1 MSLFSRRWLLIG
13 FLLLTACGYEPIYGV
28 NKPAN
33 KIMGKIDVEVS
44 NGRNAFE
51 LRDRLFERL
60 GVLEGDPKYLL
71 KYTSIIKSKN
81 LTISKDNDVSRYTLQ
96 GETNFDLVDLASK
109 KVIYT
114 NTIVSNTAY
123 SATAGTYPTAVAE
136 RDANVR
142 LSRDMADKI
151 VTLLLITAKDWLE

>member
-13 FLLLTACGYEPIYGV
+13 FLSLTACGFEPIYGV
-28 NKPAN
+28 DKPAN
-33 KIMGKIDVEVS
+33 KILGEIDVEVS
-44 NGRNAFE
+44 NGRNSFE
-51 LRDRLFERL
+51 LRDRLIERL
-60 GVLEGDPKYLL
+60 GVLKNDPTYLL
-71 KYTSIIKSKN
+71 KYTFSIKSKN
-81 LTISKDNDVSRYTLQ
+81 LTISKDNDVTRYTLQ
-96 GETNFDLVDLASK
+96 GETNFDLVDLTSK

>member
-1 MSLFSRRWLLIG
+1 MSLFNRRWLLIG
-13 FLLLTACGYEPIYGV
+13 ILPLMACGFEPIYGI
-28 NKPAN
+28 NKPASL
-33 KIMGKIDVEVS
+33 IMGKIDVEVS

-51 LRDRLFERL
+51 LRDRIRERL
-60 GVLEGDPKYLL
+60 GKLDGTPAYLL
-71 KYTSIIKSKN
+71 KYTSSIESKN
-81 LTISKDNDVSRYTLQ
+81 LTISKDNDVTRYTLQ
-96 GETNFDLVDLASK
+96 GETNFDLVDTASK

-114 NTIVSNTAY
+114 NTIASNTAY
-123 SATAGTYPTAVAE
+123 SATAGTYPTAIAE

>member
-1 MSLFSRRWLLIG
+1 MSLFSLRWILIG
-13 FLLLTACGYEPIYGV
+13 FLSLTACGFEPIYGV
-28 NKPAN
+28 DKPAN

-51 LRDRLFERL
+51 LRDRLIERV
-60 GVLEGDPKYLL
+60 GVLESDPTYLL
-71 KYTSIIKSKN
+71 KYRSSIQSKN
-81 LTISKDNDVSRYTLQ
+81 LTISKDNDVTRYTLQ
-96 GETNFDLVDLASK
+96 GETNFDLVDLTSK

>member
-1 MSLFSRRWLLIG
+1 M
-13 FLLLTACGYEPIYGV
+13 ACGFEPVYGTDT
-28 NKPAN
+28 PAN
-33 KIMGKIDVEVS
+33 RIIGKIDVEVS

-51 LRDRLFERL
+51 LRDRLIERL
-60 GVLEGDPKYLL
+60 GALEGPPTYLL
-71 KYTSIIKSKN
+71 KYTSNIESKN
-81 LTISKDNDVSRYTLQ
+81 LTISKDNDVTRYTLQ
-96 GETNFDLVDLASK
+96 GVTNFDLVDMASK

-114 NTIVSNTAY
+114 NNIASNTAY
-123 SATAGTYPTAVAE
+123 SATAGTYPTAIAE

>member
-1 MSLFSRRWLLIG
+1 MLLFSRRWLLIG
-13 FLLLTACGYEPIYGV
+13 FLGLAACGFEPIYGV
-28 NKPAN
+28 DKPAN
-33 KIMGKIDVEVS
+33 KIIGEIDVEVS

-51 LRDRLFERL
+51 LRDRLIERL
-60 GVLEGDPKYLL
+60 GALESDPKYLL
-71 KYTSIIKSKN
+71 KYRSSIKSKN
-81 LTISKDNDVSRYTLQ
+81 LTISKDNDVTRYTLQ
-96 GETNFDLVDLASK
+96 GETNFDLVDLKAK

-123 SATAGTYPTAVAE
+123 SATVGTYPTAVAE
-136 RDANVR
+136 RGDNVR

>member
-1 MSLFSRRWLLIG
+1 MFGVLPLA
-13 FLLLTACGYEPIYGV
+13 ACGFEPIYGV
-28 NKPAN
+28 DKPAN
-33 KIMGKIDVEVS
+33 RIRGKINVEVS

-51 LRDRLFERL
+51 LRDRLNERL
-60 GVLEGDPKYLL
+60 GAPEGTPIYIL
-71 KYTSIIKSKN
+71 KHKINVESKN
-81 LTISKDNDVSRYTLQ
+81 LTISIDNDVTRYTLQ
-96 GETNFDLVDLASK
+96 GETNFELIDILSQ
-109 KVIYT
+109 KVVYK

-123 SATAGTYPTAVAE
+123 SATAGTYPTAIAE

>member
-1 MSLFSRRWLLIG
+1 MLLFNRRWILFGVLP
-13 FLLLTACGYEPIYGV
+13 LAACGFEPIYGV
-28 NKPAN
+28 DKPAN
-33 KIMGKIDVEVS
+33 RIQGKISVEVS

-51 LRDRLFERL
+51 LRDRLNERL
-60 GVLEGDPKYLL
+60 GTPEGTPTYIL
-71 KYTSIIKSKN
+71 KYKTNVVPKN
-81 LTISKDNDVSRYTLQ
+81 LTISKDNDVTRYTLQ
-96 GETNFDLVDLASK
+96 GETSFELIELLTQ
-109 KVIYT
+109 KVVYK

-123 SATAGTYPTAVAE
+123 SATAGTYQTAIAE

>member
-13 FLLLTACGYEPIYGV
+13 FLLLTACGFEPIYGV
-28 NKPAN
+28 DKPAN

-51 LRDRLFERL
+51 LRDRLIERL
-60 GVLEGDPKYLL
+60 GVLKNDPTYLL
-71 KYTSIIKSKN
+71 KYTFSIKSKN
-81 LTISKDNDVSRYTLQ
+81 LTISKDNDVTRYTLQ
-96 GETNFDLVDLASK
+96 GETNFDLVDLTSK

>member
-1 MSLFSRRWLLIG
+1 MSLFSRRWFLIG

-28 NKPAN
+28 DKPAN

-51 LRDRLFERL
+51 LRDRLIERL
-60 GVLEGDPKYLL
+60 GVLKNDPTYLL
-71 KYTSIIKSKN
+71 KYTFSVKSKN
-81 LTISKDNDVSRYTLQ
+81 LTVSKDNDVTRYTLQ
-96 GETNFDLVDLASK
+96 GETNFDLVDLTSK
-109 KVIYT
+109 KVVYT

>member
-28 NKPAN
+28 DKPAN

-51 LRDRLFERL
+51 LRDRLIERL
-60 GVLEGDPKYLL
+60 GVLESDPNYLL
-71 KYTSIIKSKN
+71 KYSSSIKSKN
-81 LTISKDNDVSRYTLQ
+81 LTISKDNDVTRYTLQ

-114 NTIVSNTAY
+114 NSISSNTAY
-123 SATAGTYPTAVAE
+123 SATAGTYPTAIAE

-151 VTLLLITAKDWLE
+151 VTLLLITAEEWIE

>member
-1 MSLFSRRWLLIG
+1 MSLFNIRWLLIG
-13 FLLLTACGYEPIYGV
+13 ILPLMSCGFEPIYGA

-33 KIMGKIDVEVS
+33 LIMGKIDVEVS

-51 LRDRLFERL
+51 LRDRLIERL
-60 GVLEGDPKYLL
+60 GALEDPPTYLL
-71 KYTSIIKSKN
+71 KYTSNIESKN
-81 LTISKDNDVSRYTLQ
+81 LTISKDNDVTRYTLQ
-96 GETNFDLVDLASK
+96 GVTNFDLVDTASK

-114 NTIVSNTAY
+114 NNIASNTAY
-123 SATAGTYPTAVAE
+123 SATAGTYPTAIAE

-151 VTLLLITAKDWLE
+151 VTLLLITAKDWVE

>member
-13 FLLLTACGYEPIYGV
+13 FLLLIACGYEPIYGV
-28 NKPAN
+28 DKPAN

-51 LRDRLFERL
+51 LRDRLIERL
-60 GVLEGDPKYLL
+60 GVLKDDPTYLL
-71 KYTSIIKSKN
+71 KYRSSINSKN
-81 LTISKDNDVSRYTLQ
+81 LTISKDNDVTRYTLQ
-96 GETNFDLVDLASK
+96 GETNFDLVNLASK

-123 SATAGTYPTAVAE
+123 SATAGTYPTAIAE

-151 VTLLLITAKDWLE
+151 VTLILITAKDWIE

>member
-13 FLLLTACGYEPIYGV
+13 FLSLTACGFGPIYGV
-28 NKPAN
+28 DKPAN
-33 KIMGKIDVEVS
+33 KIMGEIDVEVS
-44 NGRNAFE
+44 NGRNSFE
-51 LRDRLFERL
+51 LRDRLIERL
-60 GVLEGDPKYLL
+60 GVLKSDPTYLL
-71 KYTSIIKSKN
+71 EYTSTIKSKN
-81 LTISKDNDVSRYTLQ
+81 LTISADNGVTRYTLQ
-96 GETNFDLVDLASK
+96 GETNFDLIDLASK

-123 SATAGTYPTAVAE
+123 SATAGTYPTAIAE

>member
-13 FLLLTACGYEPIYGV
+13 FLFLTACGYEPIYGV
-28 NKPAN
+28 DKPAN

-51 LRDRLFERL
+51 LRDRLIERL
-60 GVLEGDPKYLL
+60 GVLKNDPTYLL
-71 KYTSIIKSKN
+71 KYTFSIKSKN
-81 LTISKDNDVSRYTLQ
+81 LTISKDNDVTRYTLQ
-96 GETNFDLVDLASK
+96 GETNFELVDLTSK

-123 SATAGTYPTAVAE
+123 SATAGTYPTAIAE

>member
-1 MSLFSRRWLLIG
+1 MSLFNRRWLLIG
-13 FLLLTACGYEPIYGV
+13 ILPLMSCGFKPIYGI

-33 KIMGKIDVEVS
+33 LILGKIDVEVS

-51 LRDRLFERL
+51 LRDRLIERL
-60 GVLEGDPKYLL
+60 GRLDGTPTYLL
-71 KYTSIIKSKN
+71 KFTSSIESKN
-81 LTISKDNDVSRYTLQ
+81 LTISKDNDVTRYTLQ
-96 GETNFDLVDLASK
+96 GETNFDLVDMASK

-114 NTIVSNTAY
+114 NKIASNTAY
-123 SATAGTYPTAVAE
+123 SATAGTYPTAIAE

-151 VTLLLITAKDWLE
+151 ITLLLITAKDWLE

>member
-13 FLLLTACGYEPIYGV
+13 FLSLAACGFEPIYGV
-28 NKPAN
+28 DKPAN

-51 LRDRLFERL
+51 LRDRLIERL
-60 GVLEGDPKYLL
+60 GALESDPTYLL
-71 KYTSIIKSKN
+71 KYSSSINSKN
-81 LTISKDNDVSRYTLQ
+81 LTISKDNDVTRYILQ
-96 GETNFDLVDLASK
+96 GETNFNLIDLASK

-114 NTIVSNTAY
+114 NTVVSNTAY
-123 SATAGTYPTAVAE
+123 SATASTYPTAIAE

-142 LSRDMADKI
+142 LSRDLADKI
-151 VTLLLITAKDWLE
+151 ITLLLITAKDLIE

>member
-1 MSLFSRRWLLIG
+1 MLLFNRRWFLIG
-13 FLLLTACGYEPIYGV
+13 ILPLMSCGFEPIYGT

-33 KIMGKIDVEVS
+33 LILGKIDVEIS

-51 LRDRLFERL
+51 LRERL
-60 GVLEGDPKYLL
+60 IERMGALDATPTYLL
-71 KYTSIIKSKN
+71 KYTSSIEAKN
-81 LTISKDNDVSRYTLQ
+81 LTISKDNDVTRYTLQ
-96 GETNFDLVDLASK
+96 GATDFDLVDMASK

-114 NTIVSNTAY
+114 NSISSNTAY
-123 SATAGTYPTAVAE
+123 SATAGTYPTAIAE

-151 VTLLLITAKDWLE
+151 VTLILITAKDWIE

>member
-13 FLLLTACGYEPIYGV
+13 FLTLAACGFEPIYGV
-28 NKPAN
+28 DKSAK
-33 KIMGKIDVEVS
+33 KIMGKIDIEVS

-51 LRDRLFERL
+51 LRDRLIERL
-60 GVLEGDPKYLL
+60 GVLESDPNYLL
-71 KYTSIIKSKN
+71 KYSSSIKSKN
-81 LTISKDNDVSRYTLQ
+81 LTISKDNDVTRYTLQ

-114 NTIVSNTAY
+114 NSISSNTAY
-123 SATAGTYPTAVAE
+123 SATAGTYPTAIAE

-151 VTLLLITAKDWLE
+151 VTLLLITAEEWIE

>member
-1 MSLFSRRWLLIG
+1 MSLFSRRWFLMG
-13 FLLLTACGYEPIYGV
+13 FLTLAACGFEPIYGV
-28 NKPAN
+28 DKPTNKV
-33 KIMGKIDVEVS
+33 MGKIDIEVS

-51 LRDRLFERL
+51 LRDRLIERL
-60 GVLEGDPKYLL
+60 GALESDPNYLL
-71 KYTSIIKSKN
+71 KYRSSIKSKN
-81 LTISKDNDVSRYTLQ
+81 LTISKDNDVTRYTLQ

-114 NTIVSNTAY
+114 NSISSNTVY

-151 VTLLLITAKDWLE
+151 VTLLLITAKDWVE

>member
-13 FLLLTACGYEPIYGV
+13 FLSLTACGFEPIYGV
-28 NKPAN
+28 DKPAN
-33 KIMGKIDVEVS
+33 KIMGEIDVEVS
-44 NGRNAFE
+44 NGRNSFE
-51 LRDRLFERL
+51 LRDRLIERL
-60 GVLEGDPKYLL
+60 GVLKSDPAYLL
-71 KYTSIIKSKN
+71 TYTSSIKSKN
-81 LTISKDNDVSRYTLQ
+81 LTISADNDVTRYTLQ
-96 GETNFDLVDLASK
+96 GETNFDLIDVESK

-114 NTIVSNTAY
+114 NTIVSYTAY

-151 VTLLLITAKDWLE
+151 VTLLLITAKDWIE

>member
-1 MSLFSRRWLLIG
+1 MSLFSRSWLLIG
-13 FLLLTACGYEPIYGV
+13 FLLLTACGYEPIYGAD
-28 NKPAN
+28 KPAN

-51 LRDRLFERL
+51 LRDRLIERFGAL
-60 GVLEGDPKYLL
+60 KNDPTYLL
-71 KYTSIIKSKN
+71 KYTFSIKSKN
-81 LTISKDNDVSRYTLQ
+81 LTISKDNDVTRYTLQ
-96 GETNFDLVDLASK
+96 GETNFELVNVESK
-109 KVIYT
+109 KVIYK

-123 SATAGTYPTAVAE
+123 SATAGTYPTAIAE

-151 VTLLLITAKDWLE
+151 ITLLLISAKDWIE

>member
-1 MSLFSRRWLLIG
+1 MSLFNRRWLLVGILPLMSCG
-13 FLLLTACGYEPIYGV
+13 FEPIYGT
-28 NKPAN
+28 NKPADL
-33 KIMGKIDVEVS
+33 IMGKIDVEVS

-51 LRDRLFERL
+51 FRERLIERL
-60 GVLEGDPKYLL
+60 GTLDGTPTYLL
-71 KYTSIIKSKN
+71 KYTSNIKSKN
-81 LTISKDNDVSRYTLQ
+81 LTISKDNGVTRYTLQ
-96 GETNFDLVDLASK
+96 GVTNFDLVDVASK
-109 KVIYT
+109 KIVYT
-114 NTIVSNTAY
+114 NNIASNTAY

>member
-13 FLLLTACGYEPIYGV
+13 FLSLSACGFEPIYGV

-51 LRDRLFERL
+51 LRDRLIERL
-60 GVLEGDPKYLL
+60 GVLKSDPTYIL
-71 KYTSIIKSKN
+71 KYTSSIKSRN
-81 LTISKDNDVSRYTLQ
+81 LTISKDNDVTRYTLQ
-96 GETNFDLVDLASK
+96 GETNFDLVDLGSK

-151 VTLLLITAKDWLE
+151 VTLLLINAKDWIE